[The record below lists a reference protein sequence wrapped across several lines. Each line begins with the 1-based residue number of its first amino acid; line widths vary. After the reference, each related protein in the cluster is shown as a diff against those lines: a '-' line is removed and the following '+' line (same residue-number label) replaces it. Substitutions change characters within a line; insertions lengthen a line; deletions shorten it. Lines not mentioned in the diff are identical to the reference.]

1 MSKPDS
7 VGDNFTEKKEVE
19 VDVLTV
25 TDISDKDEALNLVGL
40 ERTRSF
46 TEEEYKRVRRKL
58 VSVLIFIPQS
68 RN

>member
-1 MSKPDS
+1 MSKPES
-7 VGDNFTEKKEVE
+7 VGDNFSEKKDSE

-46 TEEEYKRVRRKL
+46 SEEEYKRVRRKL
-58 VSVLIFIPQS
+58 VCTSFFTA
-68 RN
+68 